1 MGTVLF
7 RCPVMGINV
16 QGWIAKEATSVGD
29 NEFIGIAC
37 VACGQTHLVNLATG
51 KVLGE
56 QSGPTPKN

>member
-1 MGTVLF
+1 
-7 RCPVMGINV
+7 MGINV